1 MSTLRPFQIIVLAIF
16 GLIALLALALFA
28 SFQGFGRTED
38 DVGKVV
44 IWGTIPARQMEPAIN
59 QLIQLHKEYG
69 QVTYVERNAASL
81 DSDIANA
88 IASGSGPDLVL
99 LNQEHLMT
107 ERARLQVIPFSSISE
122 RTYRDTFL
130 PIFDLYLTS
139 EGTYGIPLLVDPL
152 VLFYNKQA
160 LQSAGIAQA
169 PTTWEAI
176 AGLTPSLTRIT
187 DAQTITRSTISMG
200 GYENITNAS
209 AMIATLFFQA
219 GQSITANTNQGVRT
233 SLNTGGDSSFGVSS
247 SESALNF
254 YAEFGNPTKTT
265 YTWSRA
271 LPTSRLMFSTG
282 DLVFY
287 PGYASERVTI
297 AQTNPNL
304 AFDMT
309 AMPQPQTAST
319 RVTYGRAYALVIPKA
334 SHNANGA
341 YEVAVAL
348 TQKDILPTLARSTNM
363 APAVR
368 AQLVPATTDLYEPV
382 FYPQALIAKG
392 WLSPAPATL
401 DAIFAAMIGNITSGR
416 LKPKDALTVADQ
428 ALNAA
433 LAQ

>member
-1 MSTLRPFQIIVLAIF
+1 MSTMRPFQIIILAIF
-16 GLIALLALALFA
+16 ALVALLALALFA
-28 SFQGFGRTED
+28 SFNGFGKTED
-38 DVGKVV
+38 EVGKVV
-44 IWGTIPARQMEPAIN
+44 IWGTIPARQMEPVIN

-69 QVTYVERNAASL
+69 QVTYVEKNDTTL
-81 DSDIANA
+81 DTDIANA
-88 IASGSGPDLVL
+88 IAAGSGPDLVL
-99 LNQEHLMT
+99 MNQEHLME
-107 ERARLQVIPFSSISE
+107 ERARLQVIPSSSISE

-152 VLFYNKQA
+152 VLYYNKQA
-160 LQSAGIAQA
+160 LTSAGIAQP
-169 PTTWEAI
+169 PTTWEAVS
-176 AGLTPSLTRIT
+176 GLTPSLTRIT

-200 GYENITNAS
+200 GYENITNAP
-209 AMIATLFFQA
+209 ATIATLFFQA
-219 GQSITANTNQGVRT
+219 GQSISTNTNQGVRAAL
-233 SLNTGGDSSFGVSS
+233 SGGGDSSFGVTS

-254 YAEFGNPTKTT
+254 YTEFSNPTKTT

-271 LPTSRLMFSTG
+271 LPTSRLMFATG

-287 PGYASERVTI
+287 PGFASERSVI

-304 AFDMT
+304 SFDMA

-334 SHNANGA
+334 SRNANGA
-341 YEVAVAL
+341 YDVATAL
-348 TQKDILPTLARSTNM
+348 TQKDMLPTLARSVGM

-368 AQLVPATTDLYEPV
+368 AQLVPSNQDLFEPV

-401 DAIFAAMIGNITSGR
+401 DTIFAAMIGNVTSGR
-416 LKPKDALTVADQ
+416 LKPKDALNVADQ

-433 LAQ
+433 L